1 MRSRIVVTAFEEL
14 DELDKKILNFLQ
26 EDGRLSFRQIAGVL
40 GVSVSTVSERVRKMY
55 EGGVIKRF
63 TVLLDP
69 EELGMD
75 CSVALLVK
83 VSPGHDPAEV
93 GRRIARIDKTCYVY
107 QITGE
112 FQILIISRTNVKKE
126 AKELLR
132 KVVKVKGVETVN
144 SSWILQTIKES
155 PIKVMSL
162 GEDSDG
168 S

>member
-1 MRSRIVVTAFEEL
+1 MAATVAKL

-26 EDGRLSFRQIAGVL
+26 EDGRLSYRQIAGVL

-55 EGGVIKRF
+55 EGGVIRRF

-75 CSVALLVK
+75 CSVALLIK
-83 VSPGHDPAEV
+83 VSPGYDPTEV
-93 GRRIARIDKTCYVY
+93 GDRIAKIDRTCYVY

-112 FQILIISRTNVKKE
+112 FHILVISRTNVKKE
-126 AKELLR
+126 ARDLLR
-132 KVVKVKGVETVN
+132 KITKVEGVETIN

-162 GEDSDG
+162 GDKAHGD
-168 S
+168 